1 LGISQDDVTMAEI
14 VNLRRARK
22 DKARRQRESEA
33 DANRRRFGRTRAEKA
48 ADKDAQE
55 RATRDI
61 DGKKIDRD

>member
-1 LGISQDDVTMAEI
+1 MAEI

-22 DKARRQRESEA
+22 DKARWQRESEA
-33 DANRRRFGRTRAEKA
+33 DANRRRFGRTKAEKA

-55 RATRDI
+55 RARREV